1 MGSHKDGDEVRREIR
16 RLDAVNK
23 TSLVNPRGATTA
35 GFHCAVCSVTFSA
48 YDAYLDHCNSRVHL
62 TNAGLAPVERV
73 DDVERIRQRL
83 EQLRRKKAS
92 REASGA
98 SGDAV
103 ATERMI
109 EERITQRRAQEE
121 QRRQKQQ
128 QAKATKTADPTAIS
142 GSASKGEAEDQDEE
156 AALMASVLGI
166 SSFK

>member
-1 MGSHKDGDEVRREIR
+1 MRRADGDEVRREIR

-23 TSLVNPRGATTA
+23 TSLVNPRGAATA
-35 GFHCAVCSVTFSA
+35 GFHCAVCSLTFSV

-92 REASGA
+92 GA
-98 SGDAV
+98 SSDA
-103 ATERMI
+103 ATVTKGI

-128 QAKATKTADPTAIS
+128 QTRTLNPDPAAI
-142 GSASKGEAEDQDEE
+142 KGEAENQDEE